1 MTDLAALLQ
10 ARDDL
15 SGRLNAIEQALFE
28 LVRDEAS
35 VTAQIAAAE
44 RQRTQ
49 LRKQGQRMYDLLQ
62 RVRQDIL
69 RHDLLIQ
76 QTVDAIA
83 DHHIGNK
90 PGVYVLNGFAVAR
103 LLVRDELYTSLV
115 ELVDS
120 S

>member
-15 SGRLNAIEQALFE
+15 SGRLNAIEQALSE
-28 LVRDEAS
+28 LLRDAAS
-35 VTAQIAAAE
+35 IDAQIATAE
-44 RQRTQ
+44 RQRRE
-49 LRKQGQRMYDLLQ
+49 LRKQGRRMYALLCEARREVQ
-62 RVRQDIL
+62 